1 VDIMKVPIMMNDSA
15 LGVICGSGDT
25 APCTR
30 NTAPW
35 SDVRTLPDVM
45 KDSPQADKIREEY
58 KCQTG
63 VE

>member
-1 VDIMKVPIMMNDSA
+1 MKVPIMMNDKCV
-15 LGVICGSGDT
+15 GCDMRKWGY
-25 APCTR
+25 CTLHEEYS
-30 NTAPW
+30 TM
-35 SDVRTLPDVM
+35 VRCATLPDVM